1 MTKETYGA
9 ERLVSDLLE
18 LGFNAEIVDDKE
30 GNKYAVI
37 HKYGVELG
45 RFAGRIVDLGIMAT
59 PDYPRSVASA
69 IHVKSEPQLFEKSD
83 SLANVRNIID
93 SNLGT
98 EWRYWSHNFNWITER
113 NTRRLISQIN
123 TIFNNA

>member
-1 MTKETYGA
+1 MFGA
-9 ERLVSDLLE
+9 EKLLADLLE
-18 LGFNAEIVDDKE
+18 RGFTAEIVDGNE

-37 HKYGVELG
+37 RGYEIELG
-45 RFAGRIVDLGIMAT
+45 RFAGRIIDLGIMVT

-69 IHVKSEPQLFEKSD
+69 IHIKAEPQLLEKSD
-83 SLANVRNIID
+83 TAPNVRNIID

-98 EWRYWSHNFNWITER
+98 EWRYWSHNFNWTTER

-123 TIFNNA
+123 TIFKNA